1 MEEQFFMGIKNTMH
15 NLVKQLLIVILTLA
29 IICTILI
36 KCLFSYY
43 ENYIQRQEARVI
55 YEIRPT
61 TVEVEARSGNRK
73 YMTKM

>member
-15 NLVKQLLIVILTLA
+15 NLAKQLLIVILTLA

-43 ENYIQRQEARVI
+43 ENYIRRQEAKVI
-55 YEIRPT
+55 YEIRLT
-61 TVEVEARSGNRK
+61 TVDVEARSESRK
-73 YMTKM
+73 YMTQI